1 MSEERPSR
9 EQRQKR
15 ILHLARTQG
24 AVRINALAE
33 AFDVTGETI
42 RRDLDELAER
52 GLVQRTYGGATA
64 QSLTLEPQVWERA
77 RTRVAERGLVQRTYG
92 GATAQSH
99 TLEPQVWERART
111 RVAERER
118 IGRHAAGLI
127 DPGDAVFVDCG
138 STTAVFARALAARAI
153 ALTAVTNCIPV
164 ASALGAVG
172 ELRVV
177 LCPGDYVAREGG
189 VYGSNTVDFLRRF
202 TVDKAFIGAGGL
214 TVEGPGDADTRGVW
228 VKRTMLMRARRKVL
242 LVDSSKF
249 GLTQFETI
257 CPLAD
262 LDDVVTDA
270 RPDAPLRNAL
280 AEAGVRLHVTQ
291 PS

>member
-1 MSEERPSR
+1 MNEDRPNR
-9 EQRQKR
+9 EHRQKQ

-77 RTRVAERGLVQRTYG
+77 RTRVD
-92 GATAQSH
+92 
-99 TLEPQVWERART
+99 
-111 RVAERER
+111 ERER

-202 TVDKAFIGAGGL
+202 TADKAFIGAGGL
-214 TVEGPGDADTRGVW
+214 TVEGPSDADTRGVW

-270 RPDAPLRNAL
+270 APETSLGNAL
-280 AEAGVRLHVTQ
+280 REAGVRLHVTQ
-291 PS
+291 PA